1 MCGTE
6 RTSGGAEAQNGG
18 AAAVAG
24 GGALAPTEE
33 DRHGGGGGKR
43 RRTDPPAH
51 PAHTQPSHRRSNAV
65 HKGGFFLTRLPTE
78 TGSPHTVTLAELLRL
93 DMLESSVHF
102 NFEIDLPWLVAQ
114 YPRGAQELP
123 LLIVHGA
130 QGSSGFCTR
139 DAMPLVPTPARLM
152 AFLSGCRSLTC

>member
-1 MCGTE
+1 M
-6 RTSGGAEAQNGG
+6 
-18 AAAVAG
+18 
-24 GGALAPTEE
+24 
-33 DRHGGGGGKR
+33 
-43 RRTDPPAH
+43 
-51 PAHTQPSHRRSNAV
+51 
-65 HKGGFFLTRLPTE
+65 HKGGFFLTRLPTDRLRLAE

-130 QGSSGFCTR
+130 QGSTGVIC
-139 DAMPLVPTPARLM
+139 ARGGGIGSAL
-152 AFLSGCRSLTC
+152 LLD